1 MSPLTS
7 LPQLPQDKAN
17 HALYGSAAAIVG
29 AAIVGHQVGLDV
41 RLAGA
46 IAALAAG
53 VLKEVADHFLGGDV
67 SASDAIATAC
77 GAIPVVVG
85 ASIAIGW

>member
-1 MSPLTS
+1 MNPLAS

-29 AAIVGHQVGLDV
+29 AAIGHQVGLDV
-41 RLAGA
+41 RLGAA
-46 IAALAAG
+46 IAACAVG

-67 SASDAIATAC
+67 SAADAIATAC
-77 GAIPVVVG
+77 GAIPVVAG
-85 ASIAIGW
+85 AALGGS